1 MSVVASAFGQPE
13 HADLLTPY
21 VEAYFELLPEIWE
34 TRGDH
39 LKRLLGDGLFPYW
52 AASPELLS
60 RVDAFL
66 ATEPRDPS
74 MVRVL
79 IERRDV
85 IERAL
90 RSRALPA

>member
-1 MSVVASAFGQPE
+1 M
-13 HADLLTPY
+13 
-21 VEAYFELLPEIWE
+21 LPPIWA

-39 LKRLLGDGLFPYW
+39 LKRLLGDGLFPYL

-60 RVDAFL
+60 RVDEFL
-66 ATEPRDPS
+66 AAEDRDPS

-79 IERRDV
+79 IERRDIV
-85 IERAL
+85 DRAL